1 MSSKALLDA
10 DPRNPWFSW
19 SYIRENSATLLDA
32 LREHIVLTV
41 AAVVIAALIAVPL
54 AVLGYRKRRLA
65 GPLLVGAGTLYTI
78 PSLALFA
85 FLAPFVGVN
94 GWTVLIGLV
103 VYALL
108 IILRASLTGLQQ
120 VPAEVKEVAQGMGY
134 SPAAMLMRVELPLAF
149 PSILTGLRIAT
160 VSTVALMTVGQLV
173 GVGGFGNLIIAG
185 FRNNFYK
192 PQIMTA
198 TLACVALAFVL
209 DLLLVLAG
217 RLAMPWTR
225 HRRAA

>member
-19 SYIRENSATLLDA
+19 SYIRVNSATLLDA

-41 AAVVIAALIAVPL
+41 AAVVIAALIALPL
-54 AVLGYRKRRLA
+54 AVLAYRQKRLA
-65 GPLLVGAGTLYTI
+65 GPLLATTATLYTI

-85 FLAPFVGVN
+85 FLAPFTGVN
-94 GWTVLIGLV
+94 GFTVLIGLV

-108 IILRASLTGLQQ
+108 IILRAGLTGLQQ
-120 VPAEVKEVAQGMGY
+120 VPAEIKEVALGMGY
-134 SPAAMLMRVELPLAF
+134 SKTAMLWRVELPLAL

-198 TLACVALAFVL
+198 TLACIALAFFL
-209 DLLLVLAG
+209 DLVLILAG
-217 RLAMPWTR
+217 RLAMPWAR
-225 HRRAA
+225 RRRAA

>member
-41 AAVVIAALIAVPL
+41 AAVVIAALIAIPL
-54 AVLGYRKRRLA
+54 AVLGHRRQRLA
-65 GPLLVGAGTLYTI
+65 GPLLVGTGTLYTI

-85 FLAPFVGVN
+85 FLAPFTGVN

-120 VPAEVKEVAQGMGY
+120 VPAEVKEVARGMGY
-134 SPAAMLMRVELPLAF
+134 GSMAMLMRVELPLAF

-209 DLLLVLAG
+209 DLLLVLTG

-225 HRRAA
+225 RRRAA